1 VSGYTT
7 LSLQQVTGP
16 EVITAPSATTVP
28 LTIKAAPSQSAN
40 LTEWQDSSGAVKA
53 FINSVGNLRVAN
65 FISDLAATGPY
76 LDLGATS
83 LQVNARTNTN
93 VGFVVKGA
101 SAQAAN
107 LQEWQD
113 NANAIRLAVDAAGT
127 LGNPNGATT
136 IKLASAQNF
145 RVWAGSAGSVV
156 HLSTSGNADTGLV
169 QVGRS
174 TSGPTLLAQ
183 GVSGLTGDIQQWQD
197 STTAVLAS
205 IDSIGT
211 LQGRYL
217 ELSGAGTPGVTALA
231 AAGTGATASMVAGST
246 DTRGTINLT
255 TGTGATGGDQLTFT
269 FATARPSAVY
279 YVLTSFAGNF
289 QGATFTAKGKSTTAF
304 TLASSGLTAS
314 TAYQIDYLVIL

>member
-7 LSLQQVTGP
+7 VALSDLLAPVTVKDSAGNFLAQFTTGGAFQLRGATPAIQWATAASPNPTNCLNLQPYGTNQNANIV
-16 EVITAPSATTVP
+16 VAPSGTATGCCFILFPSSTVANGQPNLNIGCNSSNERASTWCLNSNIYASVNALSYDLGLMVSNVANGRMECLTVQASTGSVGINNTTPGSEQLSVVARTATTIGAVVQ
-28 LTIKAAPSQSAN
+28 AAASASAN
-40 LTEWQDSSGAVKA
+40 IQEWQDSS
-53 FINSVGNLRVAN
+53 NN
-65 FISDLAATGPY
+65 
-76 LDLGATS
+76 
-83 LQVNARTNTN
+83 
-93 VGFVVKGA
+93 
-101 SAQAAN
+101 
-107 LQEWQD
+107 
-113 NANAIRLAVDAAGT
+113 
-127 LGNPNGATT
+127 
-136 IKLASAQNF
+136 
-145 RVWAGSAGSVV
+145 
-156 HLSTSGNADTGLV
+156 
-169 QVGRS
+169 
-174 TSGPTLLAQ
+174 
-183 GVSGLTGDIQQWQD
+183 
-197 STTAVLAS
+197 VLAS
-205 IDSIGT
+205 VDPVGT

-217 ELSGAGTPGVTALA
+217 ALSGAGTPGVTVLA